1 MTSVKDVAQLAGVST
16 ATVSRVL
23 SDKPYVSDE
32 VRQRVLQAVEALDY
46 RPNRVA
52 RSLRIQKTS
61 TIGLIVSDIRNPFFT
76 DISRSV
82 EDYAHLNDYTV
93 FLCNTDE
100 NPEKEKIY
108 LDLMD
113 AENVAGIILSPTRHT
128 AQVFSKVYRSDIPVV
143 IIDRRVSQ
151 PELDHVLIDNIEAA
165 QKLVN
170 HLIEDGHKRIAGIFG
185 VASTTGAE
193 RREGYLRALKQNEI
207 KPIPELSMFVE
218 AKEEAGC
225 EAVLKLLNL
234 SQPPDAIFT
243 TNSLLTAGALR
254 AIRQKNLS
262 IPNEIA
268 IAGFD
273 ETRWTT
279 LIVPPVTV
287 IAQPTQ
293 EIGQT
298 AAELLINRIKDPKR
312 PFREVTLKGQLIV
325 RQSCAP
331 HEVQG

>member
-32 VRQRVLQAVEALDY
+32 IRQRVLTAVETLDY

-76 DISRSV
+76 DISRAV
-82 EDYAHLNDYTV
+82 EDYAHQNDYTV

-100 NPEKEKIY
+100 NPKKEKLY

-128 AQVFSKVYRSDIPVV
+128 AQVFPQVYTSDIPVV
-143 IIDRRVSQ
+143 VIDRRIPH

-165 QKLVN
+165 QKLVE
-170 HLIEDGHKRIAGIFG
+170 HLIEDGHQRIAAIFG
-185 VASTTGAE
+185 IASTTGAE
-193 RREGYLRALKQNEI
+193 RREGYLRALKAHGI
-207 KPIPELSMFVE
+207 KPIPDLSQFVE

-225 EAVLKLLNL
+225 EAVLKLLRL
-234 SQPPDAIFT
+234 PEPPDAIFT

-254 AIRQKNLS
+254 AIHQRKLA
-262 IPNEIA
+262 IPDEIA

-279 LIVPPVTV
+279 LIVPPITV

-298 AAELLINRIKDPKR
+298 ATELLINRINDPKR
-312 PFREVTLKGQLIV
+312 PYREVTLKGQLII
-325 RQSCAP
+325 RQSCA
-331 HEVQG
+331 HHT

>member
-1 MTSVKDVAQLAGVST
+1 MMPSVKDVAELAGVST

-32 VRQRVLQAVEALDY
+32 IRQRVLAAVESLDY

-76 DISRSV
+76 DISRAV
-82 EDYAHLNDYTV
+82 EDYAHQNDYTV

-100 NPEKEKIY
+100 NPEKEKMY

-113 AENVAGIILSPTRHT
+113 AENVAGMILSPTRHT
-128 AQVFSKVYRSDIPVV
+128 AQVFSQVYRSDIPVV
-143 IIDRRVSQ
+143 VIDRHVPH
-151 PELDHVLIDNIEAA
+151 PELDHVLLDNVEAA

-170 HLIEDGHKRIAGIFG
+170 HLIADGHQRIAATFG

-193 RREGYLRALKQNEI
+193 RREGYLRALKENGI
-207 KPIPELSMFVE
+207 KPDPELSLFVD

-225 EAVLKLLNL
+225 DAVLKLLSL
-234 SQPPDAIFT
+234 PQPPQAIFT

-262 IPNEIA
+262 IPDEIA

-279 LIVPPVTV
+279 LIVPPLTV

-293 EIGQT
+293 EIGQIAT
-298 AAELLINRIKDPKR
+298 ELLISRIKDPER
-312 PFREVTLKGQLIV
+312 PYRVVTLKGQLIV
-325 RQSCAP
+325 RQSCA
-331 HEVQG
+331 HHAE

>member
-1 MTSVKDVAQLAGVST
+1 MTSIKDVAQLAGVST

-32 VRQRVLQAVEALDY
+32 IRQRVLEAVEALDY

-61 TIGLIVSDIRNPFFT
+61 TIGLLVSDIRNPFFT
-76 DISRSV
+76 DISRAV
-82 EDYAHLNDYTV
+82 EDFAHQNDYTV

-100 NPEKEKIY
+100 NPEKEKLY

-128 AQVFSKVYRSDIPVV
+128 AQVFSQVYRSDIPVV
-143 IIDRRVSQ
+143 IIDRHVPH
-151 PELDHVLIDNIEAA
+151 PELDHVLIDNVDAA

-170 HLIEDGHKRIAGIFG
+170 HLIDDGHQRIAATFGI
-185 VASTTGAE
+185 ASTTGAE
-193 RREGYLRALKQNEI
+193 RREGYLRALKENGI
-207 KPIPELSMFVE
+207 KPDPELSLFVD

-225 EAVLKLLNL
+225 DAVLKLLSL
-234 SQPPDAIFT
+234 PQPPQAIFT

-262 IPNEIA
+262 IPDEIA

-279 LIVPPVTV
+279 LIVPPLTV

-298 AAELLINRIKDPKR
+298 ATELLLKRIKEPGR
-312 PFREVTLKGQLIV
+312 PYRVVTLKGQLTV
-325 RQSCAP
+325 RQSCAH
-331 HEVQG
+331 HEE